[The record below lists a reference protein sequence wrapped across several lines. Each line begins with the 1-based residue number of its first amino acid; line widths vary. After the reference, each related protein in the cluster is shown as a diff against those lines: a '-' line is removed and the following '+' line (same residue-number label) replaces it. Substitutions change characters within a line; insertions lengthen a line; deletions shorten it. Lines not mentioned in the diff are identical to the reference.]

1 LILIIIHLKGKKP
14 KSKAPKIQRLI
25 TPARIQRKRKLLS
38 LKKKRAEKQRLQK
51 AEYAKLL
58 AVYKKEERERKRTE
72 SKRRS
77 SMRESK

>member
-1 LILIIIHLKGKKP
+1 
-14 KSKAPKIQRLI
+14 
-25 TPARIQRKRKLLS
+25 LLS

-51 AEYAKLL
+51 ADYAKLL